1 MTLRSDLAWMTVF
14 ALFLL
19 SVATAAQTPPKPEP
33 TASAHSYTNPVYR
46 WSVPYPADW
55 KIDITNPGDVRIH
68 SPASDG
74 LCGIRSGV
82 VRFKT
87 VDEFTDFM
95 QAESERLFRDSGV
108 TVRSLATQK
117 ISLPNEVIGNDVV
130 TEILSGG
137 RSRRIYV
144 LANAGGYDIDCE
156 TYAQN
161 WEKLEPFFA
170 RIIGSFTLDKP

>member
-1 MTLRSDLAWMTVF
+1 
-14 ALFLL
+14 
-19 SVATAAQTPPKPEP
+19 
-33 TASAHSYTNPVYR
+33 
-46 WSVPYPADW
+46 
-55 KIDITNPGDVRIH
+55 
-68 SPASDG
+68 
-74 LCGIRSGV
+74 
-82 VRFKT
+82 

-170 RIIGSFTLDKP
+170 RIIGSFTLEKP